1 MRINGQKFLVVYSGV
16 LTTVVSIAALSGFTT
31 ESGASGGNARFDT
44 ITVQRINVV
53 EPDGTLRMVL
63 TNNKKIP
70 AIIVEGHE
78 YSDFT
83 GRRGSTEAGIY
94 FYDAKATEAGGLTW
108 GGPHPT
114 SGIKRWGHLAFDRF
128 NQDQMF
134 SLLTRDDGT
143 NFFTQLRTIDQP
155 NWNIAEYLQLE
166 ERIKDLPEAEQT
178 AARNEFWQTHAQG
191 AGIRTLLSSENY
203 PDAPA
208 SSRNVLLF
216 NDPARQN
223 RTRLGIDSQG
233 VGALEF
239 LDPTGTV
246 THKYPPPQ

>member
-1 MRINGQKFLVVYSGV
+1 MRRINGQTFLVVYSGV
-16 LTTVVSIAALSGFTT
+16 LTAIVSVAALSGFTSAT
-31 ESGASGGNARFDT
+31 TGNVRFDT

-78 YSDFT
+78 FSDLT
-83 GRRGSTEAGIY
+83 NRRGSTEAGIY
-94 FYDAKATEAGGLTW
+94 FYDAKATEAGGLTF

-114 SGIKRWGHLAFDRF
+114 NGLKRWGHLSFDRF

-134 SLLTRDDGT
+134 SIDASDDGT
-143 NFFTQLRTIDQP
+143 NFATQIRMIDQP
-155 NWNIAEYLQLE
+155 NWNIAEYLQME
-166 ERIKDLPEAEQT
+166 ESIKDLPPADQE
-178 AARNEFWQTHAQG
+178 AARNAFWQTHARG
-191 AGIRTLLSSENY
+191 AGARTILSSENY
-203 PDAPA
+203 PVAPDF
-208 SSRNVLLF
+208 SRNVLLF
-216 NDPARQN
+216 IDPSSKQD

-233 VGALEF
+233 VGELEF
-239 LDPTGTV
+239 LDSAGTV

>member
-1 MRINGQKFLVVYSGV
+1 MRRINGQTFLIVYSGV
-16 LTTVVSIAALSGFTT
+16 LTAIVSVVALTGSSSAA
-31 ESGASGGNARFDT
+31 GNARFDT

-83 GRRGSTEAGIY
+83 NRRGSTEAGIY
-94 FYDAKATEAGGLTW
+94 FYDAKATESGGLTF

-114 SGIKRWGHLAFDRF
+114 SGIKRWGHLSFDRF

-134 SLLTRDDGT
+134 SLDARDDGT
-143 NFFTQLRTIDQP
+143 NFRTVLQTIDQP
-155 NWNIAEYLQLE
+155 NWNIAEYLQLLE
-166 ERIKDLPEAEQT
+166 QIKDLSPAEQE
-178 AARNEFWQTHAQG
+178 AARNAFFQTHPQG
-191 AGIRTLLSSENY
+191 AGPRTVISSENY
-203 PDAPA
+203 PDAPTF
-208 SSRNVLLF
+208 SRNVLLF
-216 NDPARQN
+216 RDPSQQD
-223 RTRLGIDSQG
+223 RTRLGIDSQS

-239 LDPTGTV
+239 LDSAGTV

>member
-1 MRINGQKFLVVYSGV
+1 MRRFNGQTFLVVYSGV
-16 LTTVVSIAALSGFTT
+16 LTAVVSVAALSGFTSAT
-31 ESGASGGNARFDT
+31 GNARFDT

-94 FYDAKATEAGGLTW
+94 FYDAKATESGGLTF

-114 SGIKRWGHLAFDRF
+114 NGIKRWGHLSFDRF

-134 SLLTRDDGT
+134 SLDARDDGT
-143 NFFTQLRTIDQP
+143 NFRTVLQTIDQP
-155 NWNIAEYLQLE
+155 NWKITEYLQLLE
-166 ERIKDLPEAEQT
+166 QIKDLPPAEQE
-178 AARNEFWQTHAQG
+178 AAINAFWETHPRG
-191 AGIRTLLSSENY
+191 AGPRTVLSSENY
-203 PDAPA
+203 PDAPTF
-208 SSRNVLLF
+208 SRNVLMF
-216 NDPARQN
+216 RDPSQQD
-223 RTRLGIDSQG
+223 RTRLGIDSQSL
-233 VGALEF
+233 GALEF
-239 LDPTGTV
+239 LDAAGTV